1 MGRDTDYFRKRA
13 TEERVAAMKAAHPKA
28 REAHVEMARLYDEKL
43 AAVAA
48 AEQAAALQNL
58 TTVA

>member
-1 MGRDTDYFRKRA
+1 MGRDTEYYRKRA
-13 TEERVAAMKAAHPKA
+13 NEERVAAMKAAHPKV

-43 AAVAA
+43 AAISAG
-48 AEQAAALQNL
+48 EQVTVIQDL

>member
-1 MGRDTDYFRKRA
+1 MEYFRKRA
-13 TEERVAAMKAAHPKA
+13 NEERVAAMKAAHPKA

-43 AAVAA
+43 AAIAA
-48 AEQAAALQNL
+48 GEQAPAIQDL